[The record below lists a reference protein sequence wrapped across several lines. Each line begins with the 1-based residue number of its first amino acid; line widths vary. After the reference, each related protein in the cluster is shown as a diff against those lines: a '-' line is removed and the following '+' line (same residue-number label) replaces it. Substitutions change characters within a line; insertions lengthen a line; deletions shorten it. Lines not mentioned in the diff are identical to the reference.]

1 MQLFLKEEENGTDG
15 GDHIQKSAH
24 DRTEHKKADG
34 EERTAEQLA
43 KDQMALLFLL
53 IREDVAGHGNDAD
66 RLTDNFDGSHSC
78 FLSG

>member
-1 MQLFLKEEENGTDG
+1 MQLFLKEKENGTDG

-24 DRTEHKKADG
+24 NCAEHKKADG
-34 EERTAEQLA
+34 KERTAEQLA

-66 RLTDNFDGSHSC
+66 RLTDDFNGSHNV